1 MVHWSRGGTL
11 TDIGMAW
18 GIRVMTPGIPFDES
32 AEIDPVTT
40 GSETPTTVWDSSRWR
55 KAIVLMTDGESQ
67 FYDGYGSDSHD
78 SDITGYGREGTG
90 VAYELYGSSASR
102 SEINTN
108 IAALCQQAKDMGIIV
123 YTVVFTSSV
132 GTDTRNMYEACAS
145 DPGKYWYAP
154 DSDALANTFEQ
165 IGSDLS
171 RLRITR

>member
-1 MVHWSRGGTL
+1 MKHWNRGGTL

-18 GIRVMTPGIPFDES
+18 GIRAMTPGIPFDES
-32 AEIDPVTT
+32 AEIDPITMGT
-40 GSETPTTVWDSSRWR
+40 DSPMSLWESPRWR

-78 SDITGYGREGTG
+78 SDYTGYGREGTG
-90 VAYELYGSSASR
+90 VAHELYGNSASR

-108 IAALCQQAKDMGIIV
+108 IASLCQQAKDMGMIV

-154 DSDALANTFEQ
+154 DSDALADTFEQ